1 LKIQEESGYPLRV
14 LSLNYDLCVE
24 AIWSQEAGQRGFV
37 DDRSWDWRSFDET
50 SEDPKP
56 LKLYKLHGSV
66 DWLFTKDGGVTY
78 SDSSSTIEDDNIALI
93 FGTSYKLQYVDPFLY
108 LVYELRRWTLDAA
121 RIIICVGY
129 GFNDDHING
138 ILQQSLRQDTDRK
151 LLAVIEPSDRSAADK
166 AKERV
171 GKQLSAQ
178 EDQIIIDGC
187 GAKKFFLEHLT
198 IDLLSQ
204 RFPVGTD
211 LIPPLSS
218 PNLESD

>member
-1 LKIQEESGYPLRV
+1 
-14 LSLNYDLCVE
+14 
-24 AIWSQEAGQRGFV
+24 
-37 DDRSWDWRSFDET
+37 
-50 SEDPKP
+50 
-56 LKLYKLHGSV
+56 V